1 MLRRASAL
9 ALAALAAACGWLAGC
24 ADTQADRASG
34 DAGRGAILIGRYG
47 CAGCHEIPGIGA
59 TRGQVGPPLDGMGA
73 RIFIAGRLPNTP
85 ANLSR
90 WVRRAQDVLP
100 GGAMP
105 NIDMGEQDSRDI
117 AAYLHTLS

>member
-1 MLRRASAL
+1 MLMRE
-9 ALAALAAACGWLAGC
+9 ALAALAACAWLAGC
-24 ADTQADRASG
+24 AGPAREAGALGG
-34 DAGRGAILIGRYG
+34 DPGRGAMLIVRYG

-59 TRGQVGPPLDGMGA
+59 ARGEVGPPLDGMGE
-73 RIFIAGRLPNTP
+73 RVFIAGRVPNTP

-117 AAYLHTLS
+117 AAYLHTLR